1 MLNHSPQINK
11 FFKWCMGIIFVLIII
26 YLCTLV
32 DFLFVPITSLISVV
46 LLPLMMS
53 VFFYYLLRPL
63 VDLLERHKLNRS
75 LAIILIYIAI
85 TAILAVFIVGIWPS
99 IRNQM
104 INLVDNAPSLF
115 SALGNKVHELEQNGA
130 LSAIFPGDVNPLT
143 HLTEYLNKGF
153 LLITDYVTDLFGL
166 VSNVT
171 ITLFTFPLILFYMLK
186 EGGKFGR
193 KLVSFVPKRFLIAA
207 NEVLDDIDSAL
218 SSFIVGRVLINLA
231 LGVLMYFGF
240 LLIGLPYA
248 LLLTVVAVIMNFI
261 PFVGAILSSIPI
273 VIIGFI
279 QSPSVAIW
287 SLIVILLA
295 QQIQDNIISPYVFGK
310 QLDVHPLT
318 VIILVLIGGD
328 LAGITGV
335 LLAIPYYMTIKV
347 IISKVY
353 LLFYREKWENL

>member
-1 MLNHSPQINK
+1 MTNHTSKINK
-11 FFKWCMGIIFVLIII
+11 FFKWCIGIIFVLIII

-32 DFLFVPITSLISVV
+32 NFLFKPLTSLISIV
-46 LLPLMMS
+46 LLPLILS

-63 VDLLERHKLNRS
+63 VDLLEKHKLNRS

-85 TAILAVFIVGIWPS
+85 AVILAVFVVGIWPS

-104 INLVDNAPSLF
+104 INLVESAPSLF
-115 SALGNKVHELEQNGA
+115 STLSKKVQELEQNGA
-130 LSAIFPGDVNPLT
+130 LSAIFLGDINPLS

-153 LLITDYVTDLFGL
+153 FLITDYVTGLFSL

-171 ITLFTFPLILFYMLK
+171 IALFTFPLILFYMLK
-186 EGGKFGR
+186 EGNKFGR

-218 SSFIVGRVLINLA
+218 GSFIVGRVVINLA
-231 LGVLMYFGF
+231 LGVLMYLGF

-279 QSPSVAIW
+279 QSPTVAIW

-295 QQIQDNIISPYVFGK
+295 QQIQDNIISPYIFGK

-328 LAGITGV
+328 LAGITGIV
-335 LLAIPYYMTIKV
+335 LAIPLYMIIKV
-347 IISKVY
+347 IFSKVY
-353 LLFYREKWENL
+353 FLFYREKWENL

>member
-1 MLNHSPQINK
+1 MSNHTPQINK
-11 FFKWCMGIIFVLIII
+11 FFKWCMGIIFILIII

-32 DFLFVPITSLISVV
+32 DFLFIPITSLIGVV
-46 LLPLMMS
+46 LLPLMLS

-85 TAILAVFIVGIWPS
+85 AVILALFIVCVWPS
-99 IRNQM
+99 MHNQM

-115 SALGNKVHELEQNGA
+115 STLGNKIHELEQNGA

-143 HLTEYLNKGF
+143 TITEYLNKGF
-153 LLITDYVTDLFGL
+153 LLVTDYVAGLFGL
-166 VSNVT
+166 VSKVT

-186 EGGKFGR
+186 EGEKFSR
-193 KLVSFVPKRFLIAA
+193 KLVSFAPKRFLIAA
-207 NEVLDDIDSAL
+207 NEALDDIDSAL
-218 SSFIVGRVLINLA
+218 SSFIIGRVLINLA
-231 LGVLMYFGF
+231 LGVLMYLGF
-240 LLIGLPYA
+240 ILIGLPYA

-261 PFVGAILSSIPI
+261 PFIGAILSSIPI
-273 VIIGFI
+273 VIIGFT

-287 SLIVILLA
+287 SLVVILLS

-328 LAGITGV
+328 LAGITGI
-335 LLAIPYYMTIKV
+335 LLAIPYYLIIKV
-347 IISKVY
+347 IVSKVY
-353 LLFYREKWENL
+353 LLFYREKWEHL